1 MICENFVKI
10 IKFEKGEIMGIER
23 VENFINGEF
32 SKTSLKTMDIINPA
46 SAKVI
51 ASVVLSGENE
61 VKQAVKYASKAQ
73 KSWSALTY
81 KQRSAYFYTL
91 LGVIKNNRDILAK
104 TINLEN
110 GKNLVDSNA
119 EVDKAIELCEFAVS
133 IAQDNNHYISEVSKG
148 IICSEQRRPLG
159 IVCSISPSNFPV
171 MVAFWTILNAIMMG
185 NAMILK
191 PSEVTPMSASNIANL
206 FNEAGFPK
214 GLFSVIHGA
223 REAVEA
229 VCDNENIQAI
239 SFVGSTP
246 VAKIVYKRATS
257 NLKRALCLG
266 GAKNF
271 LLLAPDAEPKMAV
284 NDIIASFSGM
294 NGQRCMAAS
303 VLVVIGDCEHIISEI
318 VKEVKKLGLN
328 ENLSPIISK
337 VGLDN
342 LTNYLEQSQK
352 AGAKVLVDGREYKT
366 NREGFFVAP
375 SILDFRDGGKME
387 DREIFGSI
395 LEIVSAKN
403 LNEAIEMQNNSP
415 YGNGA
420 SIYTQ
425 NGKISEDAIRGLTS
439 GMLGVNI
446 GIPVPREPFSFGGIK
461 DSKFGYGDINGKS
474 SLDFWSHL
482 TKITTK
488 YSGDNKIDCM
498 S

>member
-1 MICENFVKI
+1 MENERIENFL
-10 IKFEKGEIMGIER
+10 
-23 VENFINGEF
+23 NGEF
-32 SKTSLKTMDIINPA
+32 SKTSLKTMDVINPTN
-46 SAKVI
+46 AKVI
-51 ASVVLSGENE
+51 ANVVLSGDNE
-61 VKQAVKYASKAQ
+61 VKQAVQYAKKAQ
-73 KSWSALTY
+73 KSWGSLTY
-81 KQRSAYFYTL
+81 KQRSAYFYKL
-91 LGVIKNNRDILAK
+91 LDVIKNNRDVLAN
-104 TINLEN
+104 TVNLEN

-133 IAQDNNHYISEVSKG
+133 IAQDNNHHISEVSKG

-159 IVCSISPSNFPV
+159 VVCSISPSNFPV
-171 MVAFWTILNAIMMG
+171 MVAFWTVLNAIMMG

-191 PSEVTPMSASNIANL
+191 PSEITPISASNIANL

-223 REAVEA
+223 KEAVEA
-229 VCDNENIQAI
+229 VCDNEDIQAI

-246 VAKIVYKRATS
+246 VAKIVYRRSTS
-257 NLKRALCLG
+257 TLKRALCLG

-303 VLVVIGDCEHIISEI
+303 VLVAIGDCDHIINEI

-328 ENLSPIISK
+328 KELPPIISQ

-342 LTNYLEQSQK
+342 LTNYINKSEK
-352 AGAKVLVDGREYKT
+352 EGAKILVDGRTYKT
-366 NREGFFVAP
+366 DRKGYFIAP
-375 SILDFRDGGKME
+375 SILDFRNGGKME
-387 DREIFGSI
+387 DREIFGSL
-395 LEIVSAKN
+395 LEIVSVDN
-403 LNEAIEMQNNSP
+403 LNEAIELQNNSP

-425 NGKISEDAIRGLTS
+425 NGRISEEAIRGLTS

-461 DSKFGYGDINGKS
+461 ESKFGYGDINGKS

-488 YSGDNKIDCM
+488 YSGENKIDWM

>member
-1 MICENFVKI
+1 
-10 IKFEKGEIMGIER
+10 MGNIR

-32 SKTSLKTMDIINPA
+32 SKTSLKTMDVINP
-46 SAKVI
+46 SNAKVI
-51 ASVVLSGENE
+51 ASVVLSGDSE
-61 VKQAVKYASKAQ
+61 VREAVKYAKVAQ
-73 KSWSALTY
+73 KDWGDLTY
-81 KQRSAYFYTL
+81 KQRSAYFFVL
-91 LGVIKNNRDILAK
+91 LDVIKKNRNLLAE
-104 TINLEN
+104 TVNQEN

-119 EVDKAIELCEFAVS
+119 EVDKAIELCEFAISV
-133 IAQDNNHYISEVSKG
+133 AQDNNHHISEVSKG
-148 IICSEQRRPLG
+148 VICSEQRRPLG
-159 IVCSISPSNFPV
+159 VVCSISPSNFPV
-171 MVAFWTILNAIMMG
+171 MVAFWTILNSIMMG

-191 PSEVTPMSASNIANL
+191 PSEVTPISASNIANL
-206 FNEAGFPK
+206 FNEANFPK
-214 GLFSVIHGA
+214 GIFSVIHGA
-223 REAVEA
+223 KGAVEA
-229 VCDNENIQAI
+229 VCDNEDIEAI

-246 VAKIVYKRATS
+246 VAKIVYRRATS

-303 VLVVIGDCEHIISEI
+303 VLVVIGDCEYIINEI
-318 VKEVKKLGLN
+318 VEEVKKLALN
-328 ENLSPIISK
+328 KDLSPIISQA
-337 VGLDN
+337 GLEN
-342 LTNYLEQSQK
+342 LADYLDTSEKQ
-352 AGAKVLVDGREYKT
+352 GAKILVDGREYKT
-366 NREGFFVAP
+366 DREGYFIAP
-375 SILDFRDGGKME
+375 SILDFRNGGKME

-395 LEIVSAKN
+395 LEIVSASN
-403 LNEAIEMQNNSP
+403 LNEAMAIQNNSP

-425 NGKISEDAIRGLTS
+425 NGSISEEAIRGLTA

-461 DSKFGYGDINGKS
+461 ESKFGYGDINGKS

-482 TKITTK
+482 TKVTTK
-488 YSGDNKIDCM
+488 YSGKNKIDWM